1 MSDKYN
7 IYIWK
12 ITLWILKQHNVLVS
26 VYNTNSIVYFRPT
39 ADSPAS
45 RVSKRVL
52 FACFHDVCEH
62 LKVPH
67 LMTLN
72 YAGAKQAAH
81 SYQQAKMAIIQH
93 LKTSGF
99 GQWLS
104 LHEIYGT
111 DTFFE
116 EEKL

>member
-1 MSDKYN
+1 
-7 IYIWK
+7 
-12 ITLWILKQHNVLVS
+12 
-26 VYNTNSIVYFRPT
+26 
-39 ADSPAS
+39 
-45 RVSKRVL
+45 
-52 FACFHDVCEH
+52 
-62 LKVPH
+62 
-67 LMTLN
+67 MTLN

-116 EEKL
+116 EEKLWFFLDHCPENGWKVCAWNQLERTGLMKGSDSHDQ